1 MNFLCDEWWPIADEC
16 IGSCEFDLFQ
26 MKNLSHNSQFS
37 LSLPNMSPSL
47 EKIVNAIKAMGP
59 TLSSKGASRSAINKY
74 LDANGKYK
82 YARGD
87 TRGIRNQVEVLDFA
101 WSPFSC
107 LGLALIMI
115 SYYKNGCAS
124 RLVR

>member
-1 MNFLCDEWWPIADEC
+1 
-16 IGSCEFDLFQ
+16 
-26 MKNLSHNSQFS
+26 
-37 LSLPNMSPSL
+37 MSSL

-59 TLSSKGASRSAINKY
+59 TSKGASRSAINKY

-82 YARGD
+82 DARRD
-87 TRGIRNQVEVLDFA
+87 KAKHVEVLDFA

-124 RLVR
+124 RLVQ